1 LRMVEKFPFTMPL
14 LCSMRCRVA
23 GPTPARRASWF

>member
-14 LCSMRCRVA
+14 LRSMRCRVA